1 MLEPDRWINRRWQ
14 SESRYYTAE
23 ILQDLF
29 GEWSLRASWG
39 GLGSRR
45 GNCKVTY
52 MPDYLS
58 AIAAMNQIAKR
69 RQVRGYQ
76 PISY

>member
-1 MLEPDRWINRRWQ
+1 MFERDRWINRRWQ
-14 SESRYYTAE
+14 SESRYYTVE

-39 GLGSRR
+39 GLGGRR
-45 GNCKVTY
+45 GNIQVKH
-52 MPDYLS
+52 MPNYAS
-58 AIAAMNQIAKR
+58 AIAAMNQITKR

-76 PISY
+76 LIY